1 MSLLTD
7 IKAYAALA
15 SGNQQEY
22 FKELL
27 NVAKPVEVVSIKDVF
42 TNDEIK
48 MIKRLVRPKKK
59 MCYRNSHLLTT
70 LFPDKVMYVE
80 GRFSCSF
87 IGLPIDHAFNRVGD
101 KYVDVTVELALK
113 EDVSEHEYIKFAEY
127 DLEQI
132 DRAAYE
138 TGYYG
143 EYYRFF
149 LDEAKKQRKKIV
161 DLK

>member
-7 IKAYAALA
+7 IEAYAALA

-22 FKELL
+22 FKGLL
-27 NVAKPVEVVSIKDVF
+27 NVAKHVEVVSIKDVF
-42 TNDEIK
+42 TKDEIK

-59 MCYRNSHLLTT
+59 MCYRNSHLLTL
-70 LFPDKVMYVE
+70 LFPDKVKYVE
-80 GRFSCSF
+80 GKIFLPF

-113 EDVSEHEYIKFAEY
+113 EDVTEHEYIEFAEY
-127 DLEQI
+127 DSEQI
-132 DRAAYE
+132 DSAAYE

-143 EYYRFF
+143 EYYKFYWM
-149 LDEAKKQRKKIV
+149 KRKNKEKI
-161 DLK
+161 L

>member
-7 IKAYAALA
+7 IEAYAALA

-22 FKELL
+22 FMGLL
-27 NVAKPVEVVSIKDVF
+27 SVAKPVEVVSIKDVF
-42 TNDEIK
+42 TKDEIK
-48 MIKRLVRPKKK
+48 MIKRFVRPKKK
-59 MCYRNSHLLTT
+59 MCYRNSHRLTS
-70 LFPDKVMYVE
+70 LFPDKVKYVE

-113 EDVSEHEYIKFAEY
+113 ENVTKHEYIEFAEY
-127 DLEQI
+127 DAEQI
-132 DRAAYE
+132 DNAAYE

-143 EYYRFF
+143 EYYRFYWM
-149 LDEAKKQRKKIV
+149 KRKNKGKI
-161 DLK
+161 LKI

>member
-7 IKAYAALA
+7 IEAYAALA

-22 FKELL
+22 FKGLL

-42 TNDEIK
+42 TKDEIK
-48 MIKRLVRPKKK
+48 MIKRLVRPNKK
-59 MCYRNSHLLTT
+59 MCYRNSHLLTL
-70 LFPDKVMYVE
+70 LFPDKVKYVE

-87 IGLPIDHAFNRVGD
+87 IGLPIDHAFNRIGD

-113 EDVSEHEYIKFAEY
+113 EDVTEHEYIKFAEY
-127 DLEQI
+127 DSEQI
-132 DRAAYE
+132 DAAAYE

-143 EYYRFF
+143 EYYKFYWM
-149 LDEAKKQRKKIV
+149 KRKNKEKI
-161 DLK
+161 LQT

>member
-7 IKAYAALA
+7 IEAYAALA

-22 FKELL
+22 FKGLL

-42 TNDEIK
+42 TKDEIK

-59 MCYRNSHLLTT
+59 MCYRNSHLLTL
-70 LFPDKVMYVE
+70 LFPDKVKYVE
-80 GRFSCSF
+80 GRFSF

-113 EDVSEHEYIKFAEY
+113 ENVTEHEYIEFAEY
-127 DLEQI
+127 DSEQI
-132 DRAAYE
+132 DSTANE

-143 EYYRFF
+143 EYYKFYWM
-149 LDEAKKQRKKIV
+149 KRKNKGKI
-161 DLK
+161 L

>member
-7 IKAYAALA
+7 IEAYAALA
-15 SGNQQEY
+15 SDNQKEY

-27 NVAKPVEVVSIKDVF
+27 NVAKPVEVVSIKDMF
-42 TNDEIK
+42 TKDEIK

-59 MCYRNSHLLTT
+59 MCYRNSHLLTL
-70 LFPDKVMYVE
+70 LFPDKVKYVE

-113 EDVSEHEYIKFAEY
+113 EDVAEYEYIEFAEY
-127 DLEQI
+127 DSEQI
-132 DRAAYE
+132 DSAAYE

-143 EYYRFF
+143 EYYKFYWM
-149 LDEAKKQRKKIV
+149 KRKNKGKI
-161 DLK
+161 L